1 MPEKGNPDLALD
13 LVAFVIFNTIIV
25 GGYLTIF
32 KPGERGCFARRGS
45 LGEWGICLFYSCTQA
60 FLAVPHPSKIV
71 SIVLWWVVAIL
82 VFQLTVRQALK
93 LGIAHL
99 LILLILWVAVATA
112 AA

>member
-1 MPEKGNPDLALD
+1 MPEKDNPDIALD
-13 LVAFVIFNTIIV
+13 LVAFVIVNTIIV

-45 LGEWGICLFYSCTQA
+45 LGEWGICLLYSCIQA
-60 FLAVPHPSKIV
+60 FLSGPHYTKFV
-71 SIVLWWVVAIL
+71 SIILWWIVALL

-93 LGIAHL
+93 LGIAHF
-99 LILLILWVAVATA
+99 LIIFILWMVTATA